1 MPEVVQLVLL
11 LHTNNHGLDDGMI
24 PADGKKMVGINGR
37 MMVG

>member
-24 PADGKKMVGINGR
+24 AADGKMMVGINGG